1 MVSEFAR
8 PLLRFAAMLAATLAM
23 LACSAVPS
31 SRSSPP
37 RAPEEQ
43 AADEAIT
50 TRVKAAL
57 RSSPDVYAAH
67 IEVDTDR
74 NVVRLSGW
82 VYSDQ
87 ASRAAT
93 AISAT
98 VPGVRW
104 VDNELDVLEV
114 GGAQR

>member
-1 MVSEFAR
+1 MVIEFAR
-8 PLLRFAAMLAATLAM
+8 PLLRVATMLAATLAM
-23 LACSAVPS
+23 LACSVLPS

-37 RAPEEQ
+37 RSPEEQ

-67 IEVDTDR
+67 IDVDTSG

-82 VYSDQ
+82 VYSDK

-104 VDNELDVLEV
+104 VDNELDIVQV

>member
-1 MVSEFAR
+1 MVIEFAR
-8 PLLRFAAMLAATLAM
+8 PVLRVAAMLAATLVM

-37 RAPEEQ
+37 RSPEEQ

-57 RSSPDVYAAH
+57 RSSPDIYTEH
-67 IEVDTDR
+67 IDVDTDR
-74 NVVRLSGW
+74 NVVHLSGW
-82 VYSDQ
+82 VYSDK

-104 VDNELDVLEV
+104 VDNELDIVEV